1 MRGVV
6 VSAALVGLALVIA
19 RLWRLRLEKDLAI
32 AAFRAALQLGGVAV
46 AIDLVLSSFGLS
58 VLLLIAMLCAGAW
71 TSGRRLA
78 GVPSAFWV
86 AAAAIAAGSAV
97 AAVVLF
103 TGRAFPLEPLY
114 LIPIAGMLIGNS
126 MIATSLAGARLR
138 DDISAHIS
146 EIEAR
151 LALGATVSEA
161 LGRHKVNAVT
171 SSLIPTIDTTKNVGI
186 IFLPGAFVGMMLGG
200 ASPAEAAQVQLVVL
214 FMLLGA
220 VSVAGMVAAM
230 LVARAFTAPGER
242 VVPPAVR

>member
-6 VSAALVGLALVIA
+6 VSLALLGLALVIA
-19 RLWRLRLEKDLAI
+19 RLWRLRLETELTV
-32 AAFRAALQLGGVAV
+32 AALRAAVQLGAVVV
-46 AIDLVLSSFGLS
+46 AIEFVLSSIGLS
-58 VLLLIAMLCAGAW
+58 ALLLIVMLGAGAW
-71 TSGRRLA
+71 TSGRRLV
-78 GVPSAFWV
+78 GVPASFWV
-86 AAAAIAAGSAV
+86 ATVAIAAGSA
-97 AAVVLF
+97 AAGVVLF
-103 TGRAFPLEPLY
+103 AGRAFPLEPLY

-138 DDISAHIS
+138 DEISAHIS

-161 LGRHKVNAVT
+161 LGRHKVRAVK
-171 SSLIPTIDTTKNVGI
+171 SSLIPTIDATKNVGI

-200 ASPAEAAQVQLVVL
+200 ESPAEAARVQIVVL

-230 LVARAFTAPGER
+230 LVARAFTAPVER
-242 VVPPAVR
+242 IVPPAVR